1 MHYSM
6 EDAAVQALLAN
17 LTVAIESGGGTKQS
31 VVLKGLN
38 HRYASVLAYVICARR
53 DQRKRI
59 VEMDNVRLFLAEY
72 RSQIVNAVAGP
83 GRSQPKFRFGEQI
96 VLANFIVPAG
106 ELQDTVSGLDQHC
119 FFRQELGVFARY
131 NAQFLKLAADT
142 VAGFSPELA
151 HELRRNYLEEGGER
165 GKVPAHYILY
175 TNALLADL
183 GLLVNGHVPAAETV
197 TLVVLH
203 QVLVNSHMPSVIA
216 GGYYATEGV
225 AIAETEILRDITNRY
240 GQLTSGTSGKD
251 LKALTYYYDLHL
263 DEDHEAAQVGGL
275 SVEAA
280 HIEGLAQ
287 FIRKSELYGLDLP
300 QATEGFLQIFNGMT
314 HWWTQLAYR
323 ARDLN

>member
-1 MHYSM
+1 MTTLDTLAGNTLVETYLDAHPETRHYLHSTLM
-6 EDAAVQALLAN
+6 GKLQSGDDLVDKHLAPMIDAVYRQIRGLVNPGTLTQAQARMY
-17 LTVAIESGGGTKQS
+17 IE
-31 VVLKGLN
+31 
-38 HRYASVLAYVICARR
+38 
-53 DQRKRI
+53 
-59 VEMDNVRLFLAEY
+59 
-72 RSQIVNAVAGP
+72 
-83 GRSQPKFRFGEQI
+83 
-96 VLANFIVPAG
+96 
-106 ELQDTVSGLDQHC
+106 
-119 FFRQELGVFARY
+119 ELGVFARY
-131 NAQFLKLAADT
+131 NAQFLKLAADA

-151 HELRRNYLEEGGER
+151 HELRRNYLEEGGDR

-225 AIAETEILRDITNRY
+225 AIAETEILRDITDRY

-251 LKALTYYYDLHL
+251 LKALKYYYDLHL
-263 DEDHEAAQVGGL
+263 DDDHEAAQVDGL

-287 FIRKSELYGLDLP
+287 FIRKSDLYDLDLP
-300 QATEGFLQIFNGMT
+300 QAVEGFLQIFNGMT

>member
-1 MHYSM
+1 MTTTLDTLAGTSLVETYLDAHPETRHYLHSTLM
-6 EDAAVQALLAN
+6 GKLRSGDDLVDKHLAPMIDAVYRQIRDLVDPGTLTQAQARMYIEELA
-17 LTVAIESGGGTKQS
+17 
-31 VVLKGLN
+31 
-38 HRYASVLAYVICARR
+38 
-53 DQRKRI
+53 
-59 VEMDNVRLFLAEY
+59 
-72 RSQIVNAVAGP
+72 
-83 GRSQPKFRFGEQI
+83 
-96 VLANFIVPAG
+96 
-106 ELQDTVSGLDQHC
+106 
-119 FFRQELGVFARY
+119 VFARY

-165 GKVPAHYILY
+165 GKVPAHYVLY
-175 TNALLADL
+175 TNALLSDL
-183 GLLVNGHVPAAETV
+183 GLLVNGHVPAPETA
-197 TLVVLH
+197 TLVLLH
-203 QVLVNSHMPSVIA
+203 QVLVNSHMPSIIA

-287 FIRKSELYGLDLP
+287 FIRKSELYGFDLP

>member
-1 MHYSM
+1 MTTLDTLAGTTLVETYLDAHPETRHYLHSTLM
-6 EDAAVQALLAN
+6 GKLQSGDDLVDKHLAPMIDAVYRQIRDLVNPGTLTQA
-17 LTVAIESGGGTKQS
+17 Q
-31 VVLKGLN
+31 
-38 HRYASVLAYVICARR
+38 ARMY
-53 DQRKRI
+53 I
-59 VEMDNVRLFLAEY
+59 A
-72 RSQIVNAVAGP
+72 
-83 GRSQPKFRFGEQI
+83 
-96 VLANFIVPAG
+96 
-106 ELQDTVSGLDQHC
+106 
-119 FFRQELGVFARY
+119 ELGVFARY

-183 GLLVNGHVPAAETV
+183 GLLVNGHVPAAETT
-197 TLVVLH
+197 TLVLLH

-225 AIAETEILRDITNRY
+225 AIAETEILRDITDRY
-240 GQLTSGTSGKD
+240 GHLTSQTSGKD
-251 LKALTYYYDLHL
+251 LPALDYYYRLHL
-263 DEDHEAAQVGGL
+263 DDEHEAAQVDGL

-287 FIRKSELYGLDLP
+287 FIRKSDLYGLDLP
-300 QATEGFLQIFNGMT
+300 QAVEGFLQIFNGMT

>member
-1 MHYSM
+1 MTTTLDTLAGTSLVETYLDAHPETRHYLHSTLM
-6 EDAAVQALLAN
+6 GKLRSGDDLVDKHLAPMIDAVYRQIRDLVDPGTLTQAQARMYIEELA
-17 LTVAIESGGGTKQS
+17 
-31 VVLKGLN
+31 
-38 HRYASVLAYVICARR
+38 
-53 DQRKRI
+53 
-59 VEMDNVRLFLAEY
+59 
-72 RSQIVNAVAGP
+72 
-83 GRSQPKFRFGEQI
+83 
-96 VLANFIVPAG
+96 
-106 ELQDTVSGLDQHC
+106 
-119 FFRQELGVFARY
+119 VFARY

-175 TNALLADL
+175 SNALLSDV
-183 GLLVNGHVPAAETV
+183 GLLVNGHVPATETA
-197 TLVVLH
+197 TLVLLH
-203 QVLVNSHMPSVIA
+203 QVLVNSHMPGIIA

>member
-1 MHYSM
+1 MTTLDTLAGTTLVETYLDANPETRHYLHSTLM
-6 EDAAVQALLAN
+6 GKLQSGDDLVDKHLAPMIDAVYRQIRGLVNPGTLTQA
-17 LTVAIESGGGTKQS
+17 Q
-31 VVLKGLN
+31 
-38 HRYASVLAYVICARR
+38 ARMY
-53 DQRKRI
+53 I
-59 VEMDNVRLFLAEY
+59 A
-72 RSQIVNAVAGP
+72 
-83 GRSQPKFRFGEQI
+83 
-96 VLANFIVPAG
+96 
-106 ELQDTVSGLDQHC
+106 
-119 FFRQELGVFARY
+119 ELGVFARY

-175 TNALLADL
+175 TNALLSDL
-183 GLLVNGHVPAAETV
+183 GLLVNGHVPAAETT
-197 TLVVLH
+197 TLVLLH

-225 AIAETEILRDITNRY
+225 AIAETEILRDITDRY

-251 LKALTYYYDLHL
+251 LKALKYYYDLHL
-263 DEDHEAAQVGGL
+263 DDDHEAAQVDGL

-287 FIRKSELYGLDLP
+287 FIRKSDLYGFDLP
-300 QATEGFLQIFNGMT
+300 QAVEGFLQIFNGMT
-314 HWWTQLAYR
+314 HWWIQLAYR

>member
-1 MHYSM
+1 MTTTLDTLAGTSLVETYLDAHPETRHYLHSTLM
-6 EDAAVQALLAN
+6 GKLRSGDDLVDKHLAPMIDAVYRQIRDLVDPGTLTQAQARMYIEELA
-17 LTVAIESGGGTKQS
+17 
-31 VVLKGLN
+31 
-38 HRYASVLAYVICARR
+38 
-53 DQRKRI
+53 
-59 VEMDNVRLFLAEY
+59 
-72 RSQIVNAVAGP
+72 
-83 GRSQPKFRFGEQI
+83 
-96 VLANFIVPAG
+96 
-106 ELQDTVSGLDQHC
+106 
-119 FFRQELGVFARY
+119 VFARY

-175 TNALLADL
+175 TNALLSDL
-183 GLLVNGHVPAAETV
+183 GLLVNGHVPAPETA
-197 TLVVLH
+197 TLVLLH
-203 QVLVNSHMPSVIA
+203 QVLVNSHMPGIIA

>member
-1 MHYSM
+1 MTTTLDTLAGTSLVEAHLNANPETRHYLHATLLGKLTSG
-6 EDAAVQALLAN
+6 DDLVDPGTLTRAQARMYIEELA
-17 LTVAIESGGGTKQS
+17 
-31 VVLKGLN
+31 
-38 HRYASVLAYVICARR
+38 
-53 DQRKRI
+53 
-59 VEMDNVRLFLAEY
+59 
-72 RSQIVNAVAGP
+72 
-83 GRSQPKFRFGEQI
+83 
-96 VLANFIVPAG
+96 
-106 ELQDTVSGLDQHC
+106 
-119 FFRQELGVFARY
+119 VFARY

-175 TNALLADL
+175 TNALLSDL
-183 GLLVNGHVPAAETV
+183 GLLVNGHVPAAETA
-197 TLVVLH
+197 TLVLLH
-203 QVLVNSHMPSVIA
+203 QVLVNSHMPSIIA

-225 AIAETEILRDITNRY
+225 AIAETEILRDITDRY
-240 GQLTSGTSGKD
+240 GQLTSGTSGND
-251 LKALTYYYDLHL
+251 LKALKYYYDLHL
-263 DEDHEAAQVGGL
+263 DDDHEAAQVDGL

-287 FIRKSELYGLDLP
+287 FIRKSDLYGLDLP